1 MAFKVKGVTSLDSPF
16 FECMI
21 VIFDLSKAVLLGKG
35 ESKEVTSWTLSAVKN
50 FLNHFQQS
58 L

>member
-1 MAFKVKGVTSLDSPF
+1 MAFKVKEVTSLDSPF

-21 VIFDLSKAVLLGKG
+21 VTFDLSKAVLVGKG
-35 ESKEVTSWTLSAVKN
+35 ESKEVTPLTLNAIKK
-50 FLNHFQQS
+50 FLNHFQHS

>member
-21 VIFDLSKAVLLGKG
+21 VTFDLSKAVLVGKG
-35 ESKEVTSWTLSAVKN
+35 ESKEVTPLTLNAIKK
-50 FLNHFQQS
+50 FLNHFQHS